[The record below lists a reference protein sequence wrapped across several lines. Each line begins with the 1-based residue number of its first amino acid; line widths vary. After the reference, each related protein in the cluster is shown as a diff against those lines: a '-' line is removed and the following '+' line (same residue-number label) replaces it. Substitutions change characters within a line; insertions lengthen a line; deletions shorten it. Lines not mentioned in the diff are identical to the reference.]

1 MKKAYSRIDWQNQ
14 PSTSTALGATNLNK
28 MDIALNTIDD
38 RVMTLD
44 TTKLDLTTANS
55 MVKSF
60 SLDQSTGVI
69 TITLLDG
76 TVTTYDTK
84 LEKLAVNFAYDA
96 TAQQLVITLDDGTK
110 QYVDMSAL
118 ITQYEFKDSSTVGFS
133 VDASGKVSASVKNGS
148 ITAEQLQPNYLADI
162 TTQQQTATAQ
172 AKLSKRYAVG
182 GVETGDTTDNAKYY
196 KEQAEL
202 FKTQAKQYRDEA
214 QDISGVGIAA
224 ESKLGLVKGNGNVAV
239 QTDGSMW
246 ANPYKDLDVQ
256 TGTFVTTNKADDAL
270 AQINV
275 KGITTATPTNPDL
288 PISPDNKLIL
298 SNPLNFDLVS
308 SKASRNMSEQTN
320 QGSLN
325 WHWIIEVGD
334 FTKTEQTLDGIDCC
348 VLTRGNKERTGYSV
362 ITYSK
367 IGRRL
372 YKPNT
377 KYTISF
383 EIKTNLS
390 LNTIFS
396 VDFQGNNGQNSLLKN
411 ALTGIT
417 AKPNVWNKIVG
428 VVTTKD
434 ILPTFTEQVMYI
446 QGLNSDIGTQYIFRN
461 LKIEEG
467 VNENPIW
474 TPAPEEVQYNS
485 ATDGVYKIN
494 IPYPMR
500 SLPSGYDEIKSGQH
514 TQNVGNLI
522 LDGTE
527 TLWSLQSINSYG
539 IANFS
544 IPLNS
549 NATGGTSGLC
559 NLFKPQDSTIAV
571 TTDEGFLLANK
582 TTLYIRVKKERASTV
597 EQFKTLLAQWKASG
611 SPLTVQYPLVT
622 PVITDLNTYL
632 KTFKGTTNIYTTAT
646 PQVELTATFKS
657 QLWADSYL
665 KDKAIESK
673 FDKDRIVNNFLAT
686 DPTTALS
693 GAMGRLL
700 NDKITEL
707 QNTTSIMD
715 ARGTNKN
722 ASAYRTQRKTL
733 EFNLSTDIGLPV
745 ADTWQCIVET
755 DLPWIDLT
763 GTPIQKAYGYD
774 TSGVYREFVRNC
786 GYNDDWGAWLLNN
799 DLKQTAD
806 LLPEADILAANSS
819 VYPSMASKI
828 GNVVTL
834 SFLFKKRD
842 GSNFA
847 VGQNVLLA
855 KIPSGY
861 TTTTNLCASGLG
873 SMTEDLSSPDTT
885 KPQSIVFWN
894 NGIFAHIA
902 HETKVIGGSIT
913 YFI

>member
-1 MKKAYSRIDWQNQ
+1 MNKAYSRINWQNQ

-28 MDIALNTIDD
+28 MDIALNSIDD
-38 RVMTLD
+38 RVITLD

-96 TAQQLVITLDDGTK
+96 TAQRLVITLDDGTK

-133 VDASGKVSASVKNGS
+133 VDGSGKVSANVKKGS
-148 ITAEQLQPNYLADI
+148 ITPEQLEPNYLAEI

-214 QDISGVGIAA
+214 QDISNVGIAA
-224 ESKLGLVKGNGNVAV
+224 ESTIGLVKGNGNVAV
-239 QTDGSMW
+239 QSDGSMW

-256 TGTFVTTNKADDAL
+256 TGTFITTNKADDAL
-270 AQINV
+270 AQINA
-275 KGITTATPTNPDL
+275 KGITTAIPTNPDL
-288 PISPDNKLIL
+288 PISPDNKLNLI
-298 SNPLNFDLVS
+298 SPLNFDLVS
-308 SKASRNMSEQTN
+308 CKDNILPFMATTRTHGGVTYTVNSDNTITASGT
-320 QGSLN
+320 
-325 WHWIIEVGD
+325 
-334 FTKTEQTLDGIDCC
+334 
-348 VLTRGNKERTGYSV
+348 RTGTSFIAIIGNISGNEV
-362 ITYSK
+362 VFTFRKGITYYSPLSS
-367 IGRRL
+367 INYR
-372 YKPNT
+372 T
-377 KYTISF
+377 KSGAY
-383 EIKTNLS
+383 
-390 LNTIFS
+390 
-396 VDFQGNNGQNSLLKN
+396 G
-411 ALTGIT
+411 GIT
-417 AKPNVWNKIVG
+417 KGTSFTPDEDLECVAIYIETQANTV
-428 VVTTKD
+428 
-434 ILPTFTEQVMYI
+434 LPTTLYPFLTI
-446 QGLNSDIGTQYIFRN
+446 DKN
-461 LKIEEG
+461 LKTY
-467 VNENPIW
+467 
-474 TPAPEEVQYNS
+474 TPYKE
-485 ATDGVYKIN
+485 DKIN
-494 IPYPMR
+494 IPYDM
-500 SLPSGYDEIKSGQH
+500 GEWNEIKNGEYIKGAETVVYDGSADENW
-514 TQNVGNLI
+514 TITLASSETAKTVRFDLPNAIPNSTNGNL
-522 LDGTE
+522 DTMFCDYFKV
-527 TLWSLQSINSYG
+527 TVNTDNSDIEHVRG
-539 IANFS
+539 SSSPDHVN
-544 IPLNS
+544 
-549 NATGGTSGLC
+549 
-559 NLFKPQDSTIAV
+559 TIAIWV
-571 TTDEGFLLANK
+571 NK
-582 TTLYIRVKKERASTV
+582 SRLTGWNESLNNTQKI
-597 EQFKTLLAQWKASG
+597 TLLRTLLQANNFKIRYKLAIKF
-611 SPLTVQYPLVT
+611 YT
-622 PVITDLNTYL
+622 PLNTYL
-632 KTFKGTTNIYTTAT
+632 KTFKDTTNIFTTAN

-665 KDKAIESK
+665 KDNAINSK

-799 DLKQTAD
+799 DLTISARQNLPLSVSNSIGTIDFIKNGKTVQITSNLFQFSGQTINAWASITVGVLPVGYRPVMEVSGVPMFIHTLGD
-806 LLPEADILAANSS
+806 KLLLSIGIDGAVKLEALETS
-819 VYPSMASKI
+819 
-828 GNVVTL
+828 VTL
-834 SFLFKKRD
+834 NTGMALRFGCTFVVR
-842 GSNFA
+842 
-847 VGQNVLLA
+847 
-855 KIPSGY
+855 
-861 TTTTNLCASGLG
+861 
-873 SMTEDLSSPDTT
+873 
-885 KPQSIVFWN
+885 
-894 NGIFAHIA
+894 
-902 HETKVIGGSIT
+902 
-913 YFI
+913 